1 MASVLSLTNISFHG
15 PENTHILKRERG
27 RDSGIVSISL
37 SSQSQDYRALLSLRV
52 CCCPCIGFNFN
63 PLSTSA
69 MRLLPTAIY
78 CGQIE
83 RFQGASRFALAPSA
97 LGRLLTPLLRL
108 LTHRQSS
115 LPSGFVRAGVIATK
129 SLGKKMGWGRRGGR
143 EASWFSKAKRQ
154 DGSGPIS

>member
-1 MASVLSLTNISFHG
+1 MLSLTNIFFRG
-15 PENTHILKRERG
+15 LENTHILKRERC
-27 RDSGIVSISL
+27 RDSAIVSIS
-37 SSQSQDYRALLSLRV
+37 STSQSQDYMALLCLRV

-83 RFQGASRFALAPSA
+83 RFQGASGFALAPGA

-115 LPSGFVRAGVIATK
+115 LPSGFVRAGVIVTK
-129 SLGKKMGWGRRGGR
+129 SSGKKAGWGRRGGR
-143 EASWFSKAKRQ
+143 FSKAWRQ
-154 DGSGPIS
+154 DGSGPIN